1 MHVYTS
7 KSPHEHVKSPF
18 IQKYTILHDSIQ
30 CVQMAPTEG
39 VQAIAR
45 VQQRLRSRP
54 LVFTLDL
61 HQATHLLHWLRI
73 CYTGIGCGGA
83 AGDVW
88 ANIGF
93 TQPASN
99 TRHDSGSSRFTL
111 VSRMGAWTC
120 LQVQVLD
127 EVHLG
132 CHSKQQASECMQTKG
147 RRRRRLI
154 PEWCHT

>member
-18 IQKYTILHDSIQ
+18 IKKYTILHDSIPY
-30 CVQMAPTEG
+30 VQMAPTG

-45 VQQRLRSRP
+45 VQQRLRSCP
-54 LVFTLDL
+54 LAFTLDL

-111 VSRMGAWTC
+111 ASSMGAWTY

-127 EVHLG
+127 GVHRG

-154 PEWCHT
+154 PEWCHP

>member
-1 MHVYTS
+1 
-7 KSPHEHVKSPF
+7 
-18 IQKYTILHDSIQ
+18 
-30 CVQMAPTEG
+30 MAPTG

-54 LVFTLDL
+54 LAFTLDL

-73 CYTGIGCGGA
+73 CYTGIACGGA

-111 VSRMGAWTC
+111 VASMHAWTY
-120 LQVQVLD
+120 LQMEVLD

-132 CHSKQQASECMQTKG
+132 CHIKQQEVSTHRQKG
-147 RRRRRLI
+147 AGGAA
-154 PEWCHT
+154 

>member
-1 MHVYTS
+1 MVSHLYS
-7 KSPHEHVKSPF
+7 
-18 IQKYTILHDSIQ
+18 
-30 CVQMAPTEG
+30 
-39 VQAIAR
+39 
-45 VQQRLRSRP
+45 
-54 LVFTLDL
+54 LDL
-61 HQATHLLHWLRI
+61 LYTVHTRAMTMSMWPPPGCKRLQEFNNDCDHALWYSHSIYIKLRICCTGWLRI

-88 ANIGF
+88 ANIGS

-111 VSRMGAWTC
+111 VSSMGAWTY